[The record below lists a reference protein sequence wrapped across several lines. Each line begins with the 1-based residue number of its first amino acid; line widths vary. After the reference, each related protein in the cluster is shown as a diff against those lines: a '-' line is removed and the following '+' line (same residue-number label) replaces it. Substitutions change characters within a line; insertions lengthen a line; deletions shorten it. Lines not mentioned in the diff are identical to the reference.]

1 MFELVKPEG
10 WKRFVWIFFRYKKSN
25 QSQKQKQP
33 PEGFYKKGALKKFH
47 KVHLKTPVLESL
59 FNRVPGL
66 MPATLLKKR
75 LQRRCFQVNFVKFL
89 RTPFLQ
95 NTSVICLTVP
105 FHKKVLYNCLNLLLL
120 EKWTKLTILL
130 SFHFANTF
138 YTLYCECIL
147 YSLRAS
153 DGSFY
158 PIFLRRFGYLLVTT
172 SSYESG
178 FSGSAATHM
187 VE

>member
-1 MFELVKPEG
+1 M
-10 WKRFVWIFFRYKKSN
+10 RFS
-25 QSQKQKQP
+25 
-33 PEGFYKKGALKKFH
+33 KKGFLKKFH
-47 KVHLKTPVLESL
+47 KIHLKTPVLESY
-59 FNRVPGL
+59 FNGVSGL
-66 MPATLLKKR
+66 KAVTLLKKR
-75 LQRRCFQVNFVKFL
+75 LQHRCFQVNFMKFL

-95 NTSVICLTVP
+95 NTSVICLTVS
-105 FHKKVLYNCLNLLLL
+105 FHKEVLYICSNLLLL

-153 DGSFY
+153 YGSFY

>member
-1 MFELVKPEG
+1 MKLFSLQKID
-10 WKRFVWIFFRYKKSN
+10 KNKSFI
-25 QSQKQKQP
+25 KKQP
-33 PEGFYKKGALKKFH
+33 PEGFHKKGVLKKFH
-47 KVHLKTPVLESL
+47 KIHLKTPVLESY
-59 FNRVPGL
+59 FNGVSGL
-66 MPATLLKKR
+66 KAVTLLKKR
-75 LQRRCFQVNFVKFL
+75 LQHRCFQVNFMKFL

-95 NTSVICLTVP
+95 NTSVICLTVS
-105 FHKKVLYNCLNLLLL
+105 FHKEVLYICSNLLLL

-158 PIFLRRFGYLLVTT
+158 PIFLRRLGYLLVTT